1 MKKILFLTLFFG
13 LFACKKAEERS
24 CFKSSGEK
32 TSLHV
37 SLPDFDKL
45 VLNKKLDYTLVQD
58 DSTYLEISG
67 GKNLLNF
74 VEWKETE
81 AGKIEISNS
90 NKCNF
95 LRDLSAKI
103 SVEVHF
109 KNLSEIRFMGSEMLR
124 NKDSLK
130 FDNLYLLVVDCSG
143 SVDITVDAKFLKCE
157 VSDGYG
163 DYTLHG
169 KIENADFGLR
179 ANGYA
184 NCQDVQISSSLKV
197 VNKSVGDIYV
207 NANNCNLSGY
217 IAGSG
222 NVYYK
227 GNPITKQIEL
237 LNSGKLIAY

>member
-1 MKKILFLTLFFG
+1 MKKILFFSLILG
-13 LFACKKAEERS
+13 IFACKKADERS

-32 TSLHV
+32 SSIVV

-45 VLNKKLDYTLVQD
+45 VLNKKLDYILVQD

-81 AGKIEISNS
+81 TGKIEISNT

-95 LRDLSAKI
+95 LRDLSSKI

-109 KNLSEIRFMGSEMLR
+109 KNLSEIRFLGSEMLR
-124 NKDSLK
+124 NTDSLK
-130 FDNLYLLVVDCSG
+130 FDDLYLLIVDCAG
-143 SVDITVDAKFLKCE
+143 SVDLTVDAKKLKCE

-179 ANGYA
+179 ASGFA
-184 NCQDVQISSSLKV
+184 NCDDVHISSSLKV
-197 VNKSVGDIYV
+197 INKSSGNIYV

-217 IAGSG
+217 ISGTG

-227 GNPITKQIEL
+227 GSPISKQIEVF
-237 LNSGKLIAY
+237 NSGKLIAY